1 MKKKKRVELGFGKEM
16 EGIIRHNKRD
26 REDGAVMR
34 KGPWMAEEDEI
45 LMAYVDKYGPRDW
58 SSIRSKGLL
67 PRTGKSCRLRWVNK
81 LKPDLK
87 TGCKFSAEE
96 ERIVIDLQA
105 RFGNK
110 WARIATYLQ
119 GRTDN
124 DVKNFWSTR
133 QKRLARILQTP
144 TVSKSQKNNGK
155 SPVFHE
161 LPSLEHPSLCPITMQ
176 EDPASMSNSC
186 QPSSYMGNNVPI
198 KMVALPDLV
207 KPNNLNNMDILSEM
221 ELPPTI
227 ERKPFNDQPQP
238 LPFAFPQLPVP
249 ELDIPLLSETQDL
262 DLDVFGRG
270 EICEPENGSQFPLD
284 LPFFGLGN
292 ADRDLVKGGSLN
304 TETPDSFFDDFPPD
318 MFDYMEP
325 PLPNS
330 FQW

>member
-1 MKKKKRVELGFGKEM
+1 MD
-16 EGIIRHNKRD
+16 GITRQNKRD
-26 REDGAVMR
+26 REDGVVMR

-105 RFGNK
+105 RYGNK

-155 SPVFHE
+155 SPVFHG
-161 LPSLEHPSLCPITMQ
+161 LPSLEPPSLCPTTMQ
-176 EDPASMSNSC
+176 EESASMSNSC
-186 QPSSYMGNNVPI
+186 QPSCYMGNNVPI

-207 KPNNLNNMDILSEM
+207 KPNNPNNMEILPEI
-221 ELPPTI
+221 ELPSTT
-227 ERKPFNDQPQP
+227 ERKPFIDQPQQ
-238 LPFAFPQLPVP
+238 LQLAFPQLPEP
-249 ELDIPLLSETQDL
+249 ELHIPLLSENNL

-270 EICEPENGSQFPLD
+270 EISEPENRSQFPID

-292 ADRDLVKGGSLN
+292 ADRDLVKGSSIN

-325 PLPNS
+325 PLPSS

>member
-1 MKKKKRVELGFGKEM
+1 M
-16 EGIIRHNKRD
+16 EGH
-26 REDGAVMR
+26 REEVVMR

-45 LMAYVDKYGPRDW
+45 LMDYVKKYGPRDW

-96 ERIVIDLQA
+96 ERVVIDLQA

-110 WARIATYLQ
+110 WARIATYLP

-144 TVSKSQKNNGK
+144 TASKSQKNNGK
-155 SPVFHE
+155 APVFHE
-161 LPSLEHPSLCPITMQ
+161 LSTLEAPRLGSISMEEESSL
-176 EDPASMSNSC
+176 MSQTC
-186 QPSSYMGNNVPI
+186 QSSSYIGNPEVI

-207 KPNNLNNMDILSEM
+207 KPSSLNLEPS
-221 ELPPTI
+221 LPEIEFPSI
-227 ERKPFNDQPQP
+227 ERKPYIDLLPQ
-238 LPFAFPQLPVP
+238 FSFPQLPEPV
-249 ELDIPLLSETQDL
+249 LDLPLLSENQDL
-262 DLDVFGRG
+262 VLDVFGHR
-270 EICEPENGSQFPLD
+270 EISEPENGSQFSVG

-292 ADRDLVKGGSLN
+292 SDRNNVKGEGDN
-304 TETPDSFFDDFPPD
+304 PTTPDSFFDDFPTD

-325 PLPNS
+325 LPS
-330 FQW
+330 SSEW

>member
-1 MKKKKRVELGFGKEM
+1 MKKKRVESGFGREM
-16 EGIIRHNKRD
+16 DGIIRQNKRD
-26 REDGAVMR
+26 REDGVVMR

-155 SPVFHE
+155 SPVFHG
-161 LPSLEHPSLCPITMQ
+161 LPSLEPPNLCPTTMQ
-176 EDPASMSNSC
+176 EEPTSTSNSC
-186 QPSSYMGNNVPI
+186 QPSCYMGNNVPI

-207 KPNNLNNMDILSEM
+207 KPNNLNNMEILPEI
-221 ELPPTI
+221 ELPSTT
-227 ERKPFNDQPQP
+227 ERKPFIDQPQP
-238 LPFAFPQLPVP
+238 LQFAFPQLLEP
-249 ELDIPLLSETQDL
+249 ELDIPLLSENQNL

-270 EICEPENGSQFPLD
+270 EISEPENGSHFPLD
-284 LPFFGLGN
+284 LPFFRLGN
-292 ADRDLVKGGSLN
+292 TDRDLVKGSSIN

-325 PLPNS
+325 PLPSS
-330 FQW
+330 FHW